1 MALKLNRNGRIVF
14 NPLMG
19 PYNSYPQGSQE
30 WHVAFSRSVQSEFD
44 RMQFAHPKDFAMLL
58 VKAVNTDYRPWEHW
72 PTEAE
77 KSPDKYFRMVI
88 GCSWDEA
95 RRLVIGQGGEEGMQW
110 VRVIDGALQE
120 WEAENR
126 NPGAPEGNQNA
137 ACEQTTGGD
146 TPSCSEPRDNKSAR
160 GIRRRIQKRAIAGD
174 DQAQAI
180 VAKLAT
186 GELSPNAA
194 AIAAGMREQYIRI
207 SPSPSKAAKGL
218 ITRQGKAWCLQLLE
232 ELSGLLEEPVSE

>member
-1 MALKLNRNGRIVF
+1 MTLKLNRNGRIVF
-14 NPLMG
+14 NPLLG
-19 PYNSYPQGSQE
+19 PYNSYPEGSEQ

-58 VKAVNTDYRPWEHW
+58 VRAVNTDYRPWEHW
-72 PTEAE
+72 PLEAGE
-77 KSPDKYFRMVI
+77 SPDKYFRLVI

-95 RRLVIGQGGEEGMQW
+95 RRLVIGQGGKEGEQW

-120 WEAENR
+120 WEAKNR
-126 NPGAPEGNQNA
+126 KR
-137 ACEQTTGGD
+137 TGRPRGGLKVVCD
-146 TPSCSEPRDNKSAR
+146 TDDIPRDQESVQ

-174 DQAQAI
+174 DQAQAV

-218 ITRQGKAWCLQLLE
+218 VTRQGQEWCLQLLE
-232 ELSGLLEEPVSE
+232 ELSELVL

>member
-14 NPLMG
+14 NPLLG
-19 PYNSYPQGSQE
+19 PYNSYPEGSEQ

-58 VKAVNTDYRPWEHW
+58 VRAVNTDYRPWEHW
-72 PTEAE
+72 PVEAE

-120 WEAENR
+120 WEAKNVKPGPSKQLNR
-126 NPGAPEGNQNA
+126 DTIYFHPDNA
-137 ACEQTTGGD
+137 T
-146 TPSCSEPRDNKSAR
+146 
-160 GIRRRIQKRAIAGD
+160 GIRRRLQKRVIAGD

-207 SPSPSKAAKGL
+207 SPSPSKAAKRL
-218 ITRQGKAWCLQLLE
+218 VTKQGKEWCLQLLE
-232 ELSGLLEEPVSE
+232 ELSGLVF

>member
-1 MALKLNRNGRIVF
+1 MTLKLNRNGRIVF
-14 NPLMG
+14 NPLLG
-19 PYNSYPQGSQE
+19 PYNSYPEGSEQ

-58 VKAVNTDYRPWEHW
+58 VRAVNTDYRPWEHW
-72 PTEAE
+72 PLEAGE
-77 KSPDKYFRMVI
+77 SPDKYFRLVI

-95 RRLVIGQGGEEGMQW
+95 RRLVIGQGGKEGEQW

-120 WEAENR
+120 WEAKHR
-126 NPGAPEGNQNA
+126 QR
-137 ACEQTTGGD
+137 TGRPKTKVPSDTGD
-146 TPSCSEPRDNKSAR
+146 LTRDDESAR

-174 DQAQAI
+174 DQAQGI

-218 ITRQGKAWCLQLLE
+218 FTRQGQEWCLQLLE
-232 ELSGLLEEPVSE
+232 ELSELVL

>member
-1 MALKLNRNGRIVF
+1 MTLKLNRNGRIVF

-19 PYNSYPQGSQE
+19 PYNSYPPGSEE

-44 RMQFAHPKDFAMLL
+44 RMQFAHPKDFAILL

-72 PTEAE
+72 PREANG
-77 KSPDKYFRMVI
+77 SPDKYFRLVI

-110 VRVIDGALQE
+110 VRVIDTALQE
-120 WEAENR
+120 WQA
-126 NPGAPEGNQNA
+126 QN
-137 ACEQTTGGD
+137 TTQGRHVCD
-146 TPSCSEPRDNKSAR
+146 TDMKSHKTRECST
-160 GIRRRIQKRAIAGD
+160 GLRRRLQKRAFAGD

-194 AIAAGMREQYIRI
+194 AIAAGMREKYIRI
-207 SPSPSKAAKGL
+207 SPSPGKAAKSL
-218 ITRQGKAWCLQLLE
+218 ASKKGKEWCLALME
-232 ELSGLLEEPVSE
+232 ELSELVFD

>member
-77 KSPDKYFRMVI
+77 KSPDRYFRMVI

-110 VRVIDGALQE
+110 VRVIDGALQV
-120 WEAENR
+120 WEAEHR
-126 NPGAPEGNQNA
+126 QR
-137 ACEQTTGGD
+137 TGRPKAKVPSVTWDLTGD
-146 TPSCSEPRDNKSAR
+146 DTSAR
-160 GIRRRIQKRAIAGD
+160 GIRRRLQKRAIAGD

-194 AIAAGMREQYIRI
+194 AIAVGMREKYIRI
-207 SPSPSKAAKGL
+207 SPLPLKAAKSL
-218 ITRQGKAWCLQLLE
+218 IAKKGQAWCLQLLE
-232 ELSGLLEEPVSE
+232 ELSELCCEM

>member
-1 MALKLNRNGRIVF
+1 MTLKLNRNGRIVF
-14 NPLMG
+14 NPLLG
-19 PYNSYPQGSQE
+19 PYNSYPEGSEQ

-58 VKAVNTDYRPWEHW
+58 VRAVNTDYRPWEHW
-72 PTEAE
+72 PLEAGE
-77 KSPDKYFRMVI
+77 SPDKYFRLVI

-95 RRLVIGQGGEEGMQW
+95 RRLVIGQGGKEGEQW

-120 WEAENR
+120 WEAKFR
-126 NPGAPEGNQNA
+126 KH
-137 ACEQTTGGD
+137 GGD
-146 TPSCSEPRDNKSAR
+146 RSNVCDTHVEEDRHCAR

-218 ITRQGKAWCLQLLE
+218 FTRKGQAWCLQLLE
-232 ELSGLLEEPVSE
+232 ELSELVL

>member
-1 MALKLNRNGRIVF
+1 MTIELSTNGRIVF
-14 NPLMG
+14 DPFLG
-19 PYNSYPQGSQE
+19 PYNSYPSKSKE
-30 WHVAFSRSVQSEFD
+30 WHVAFSRSVQSAFD
-44 RMQFAHPKDFAMLL
+44 RMQFAHPKDFALLL

-72 PTEAE
+72 PEEAQG
-77 KSPDKYFRMVI
+77 SPDKYFRLVI

-120 WEAENR
+120 WEAKKR
-126 NPGAPEGNQNA
+126 KAGAPEGNQNA
-137 ACEQTTGGD
+137 AREKTTVGD
-146 TPSCSEPRDNKSAR
+146 TYYCPSWDATEAR
-160 GIRRRIQKRAIAGD
+160 GIRRRLQKRAIAGD

-207 SPSPSKAAKGL
+207 SPSPPKAAKGL
-218 ITRQGKAWCLQLLE
+218 VAKQSKEWCLELLE
-232 ELSGLLEEPVSE
+232 ELSSLVLDLPA

>member
-1 MALKLNRNGRIVF
+1 MTLKLNRNGRIVF
-14 NPLMG
+14 NPMIG
-19 PYNSYPQGSQE
+19 PYNSYPSGSKE

-58 VKAVNTDYRPWEHW
+58 VRAVNTDYRPWEHW
-72 PTEAE
+72 PEEAQGN
-77 KSPDKYFRMVI
+77 PDKYFRLVI

-95 RRLVIGQGGEEGMQW
+95 RRLVVGQGGEEGMQW

-120 WEAENR
+120 WEAEHR
-126 NPGAPEGNQNA
+126 KHGRPAKE
-137 ACEQTTGGD
+137 
-146 TPSCSEPRDNKSAR
+146 TPSVTGVYRDDESAR
-160 GIRRRIQKRAIAGD
+160 GIRRRLQKRAIAGD

-186 GELSPNAA
+186 GELTPNAA

-207 SPSPSKAAKGL
+207 SPSPPKAAKGL
-218 ITRQGKAWCLQLLE
+218 VARQGREWCLQLLE
-232 ELSGLLEEPVSE
+232 ELSELVL

>member
-72 PTEAE
+72 PKEAE
-77 KSPDKYFRMVI
+77 KSPDRYFRMVI

-120 WEAENR
+120 WEASHRKHGGNR
-126 NPGAPEGNQNA
+126 SNVCVTHVEEDRH
-137 ACEQTTGGD
+137 C
-146 TPSCSEPRDNKSAR
+146 AR

-174 DQAQAI
+174 DQAQEI

-194 AIAAGMREQYIRI
+194 AIAAGMREKYIRI
-207 SPSPSKAAKGL
+207 SPSPSKAAKSL
-218 ITRQGKAWCLQLLE
+218 AAKQSRRWCLQLLD
-232 ELSGLLEEPVSE
+232 ELSALVFED

>member
-1 MALKLNRNGRIVF
+1 MTLKLNRNGRIVF

-77 KSPDKYFRMVI
+77 KSPDRYFRMVI

-126 NPGAPEGNQNA
+126 KH
-137 ACEQTTGGD
+137 GGD
-146 TPSCSEPRDNKSAR
+146 RSNVCDTHVEGDRHCAR
-160 GIRRRIQKRAIAGD
+160 GIRRRLQKRAIAGD

-186 GELSPNAA
+186 GEISPNAA
-194 AIAAGMREQYIRI
+194 AIAAGMREKYIRI
-207 SPSPSKAAKGL
+207 SPLPTKAAKSL
-218 ITRQGKAWCLQLLE
+218 IAKKGQSWCLQLLE
-232 ELSGLLEEPVSE
+232 ELSELCYEM

>member
-72 PTEAE
+72 PKEAK
-77 KSPDKYFRMVI
+77 KSPDRYFRMVI

-120 WEAENR
+120 WEAEN
-126 NPGAPEGNQNA
+126 
-137 ACEQTTGGD
+137 
-146 TPSCSEPRDNKSAR
+146 TPKGRPALNVSVTDNKAHATRESAA
-160 GIRRRIQKRAIAGD
+160 GFVAVFKSEQLLVTIKPRR
-174 DQAQAI
+174 
-180 VAKLAT
+180 
-186 GELSPNAA
+186 LSPNLPLASFPLTQQQSQRA
-194 AIAAGMREQYIRI
+194 
-207 SPSPSKAAKGL
+207 
-218 ITRQGKAWCLQLLE
+218 
-232 ELSGLLEEPVSE
+232 